1 MFLALRAR
9 GDTQGFC
16 SGDIMSKQRNK
27 SEFASSWMVLLLD
40 LGLSGVASLFGVLLM
55 RWISEPFFG
64 FQRFTLIWLIFSLL
78 ASLIGFFIVK
88 TYMIVIRYSNFNAIA
103 KLSEAV
109 LVKELILAGLVHLN
123 IVGCSHTRIDVLTIV
138 LDTLFSIF
146 ILTITRVI
154 MIQVLKTNA
163 VSIDDSISR
172 LRVIVFGTGIKSISM
187 VARLDESPH
196 YDIIGF
202 LSDNP
207 DLDGQIIQGRRVF
220 AYKDRGEL
228 ALLREQQGIECI
240 LYANED
246 REEVQK
252 HNLVDLWLEL
262 GIQILV
268 APKIEDIKFGNIKQQ
283 VIRDLSSDVEY
294 IADGMSDIGRYSKR
308 TIDFIISALC
318 IVFFSPL
325 MLIVYIAIKLEDKGP
340 AIYSQERIGRLGK
353 PFNIYKFRSM
363 RIDAEQFGPALYSGE
378 NDPRLTK
385 VGRFIRAH
393 HLDELP
399 QLFNVIRG
407 DMAFIGPRPERQFFI
422 EQIIEI
428 DPRYYYLFQIRP
440 GVTSYATLFNG
451 YTDTVEKMV
460 RRLKYDLYYL
470 RHRSLWFDAR
480 ILVMTFL
487 SIVFGKK
494 F

>member
-1 MFLALRAR
+1 
-9 GDTQGFC
+9 
-16 SGDIMSKQRNK
+16 
-27 SEFASSWMVLLLD
+27 MVLLLD
-40 LGLSGVASLFGVLLM
+40 LGLSSAASLVGILLM
-55 RWISEPFFG
+55 RWMSEPFFG
-64 FQRFTLIWLIFSLL
+64 FQRFTLVWLVFSLF
-78 ASLIGFFIVK
+78 ASLVGFYAVK

-109 LVKELILAGLVHLN
+109 LIKEAVLAIFIAIGLVGSGH
-123 IVGCSHTRIDVLTIV
+123 VRIDVLTLI
-138 LDTLFSIF
+138 LDALFSIF
-146 ILTITRVI
+146 ILIITRVI
-154 MIQVLKTNA
+154 MIHILKTNA
-163 VSIDDSISR
+163 VSMDVNIGR
-172 LRVIVFGTGIKSISM
+172 LRVIVYGTSIKSIAMIS
-187 VARLDESPH
+187 RLEESRH

-207 DLDGQIIQGRRVF
+207 ALDGQIIQGRRVF

-228 ALLREQQGIECI
+228 ALLRERQGIECI

-246 REEVQK
+246 REEVQQ

-262 GIQILV
+262 GIHILV
-268 APKIEDIKFGNIKQQ
+268 APKIEDIKFGSMNQDA
-283 VIRDLSSDVEY
+283 VRDISGDVEY
-294 IADGMSDIGRYSKR
+294 VADGMTTFGRYAKR
-308 TIDFIISALC
+308 TIDFIISTLC
-318 IVFFSPL
+318 IIVFSPL
-325 MLIVYIAIKLEDKGP
+325 MLIVYLAIKMEDHGP
-340 AIYSQERIGRLGK
+340 AIYKQERLGRFGR
-353 PFNIYKFRSM
+353 PFYIYKFRSM
-363 RIDAEQFGPALYSGE
+363 RTDAEKFGPALYSGE
-378 NDPRLTK
+378 EDPRLTK

-399 QLFNVIRG
+399 QLFNVFKG

-422 EQIIEI
+422 EQIIEV

-480 ILVMTFL
+480 ILFMTFL